1 MATFLFKT
9 VLVLSILCVS
19 TITIYSQNN
28 VGIGT
33 TTPHA
38 SSILELNSTSLG
50 FLLPRMTAAQKTAI
64 AAPST
69 GLMIYQTDAPVG
81 PYFYDGSAWR
91 QISFSTPSIIKA
103 VVNQDIASIG
113 ANAFATVT
121 FTVTGAAT
129 TASAVVSPANGFA
142 DGLLIQYARVSAVN
156 TVEIKVA
163 NITGSPIDPPAMDFL
178 ITVIN

>member
-1 MATFLFKT
+1 MTTIIFRS
-9 VLVLSILCVS
+9 VLVLSIFFVS
-19 TITIYSQNN
+19 SIALYSQNN

-33 TTPHA
+33 TTPHV

-50 FLLPRMTAAQKTAI
+50 FLLPRMTATQKNAI
-64 AAPST
+64 STPST
-69 GLMIYQTDAPVG
+69 GLMIFQTDAPVG
-81 PYFYDGSAWR
+81 PYFYDGSVWR

-103 VVNQDIASIG
+103 VVNQDIASVG
-113 ANAFATVT
+113 ANAYATVT
-121 FTVTGAAT
+121 FTVSGAVT

-142 DGLLIQYARVSAVN
+142 DGLLIQYARVSAAN